1 MNYDESVFKEKAN
14 RRARKIW
21 LVFAILL
28 SANYGSD
35 VAGKLYPVSNYII
48 FLALCWLPILVG
60 EILLRVRGFA
70 TEAYKYNLV
79 IGYGIFYTF
88 VVSTTASPIAFTYA
102 LPVTSLLVLYKN
114 KRFMVSCGIFNS
126 LIILGCA
133 VYRYLLGYNSA
144 TNLKDYQL
152 ELSCIILCYICYVM
166 SIRHLNES
174 DGAMTDSI
182 RSDLKRV
189 VTTVAQVKDA
199 CNTIMNGITV
209 VQELASENTHGSG
222 IVVQSLDKLQEN
234 NDNLQRSTN
243 SSNEM
248 TSDIHAQVNHVAEMI
263 DQMVELTN
271 TSGQHA
277 KTSSADLENLIRTTN
292 TMAELSGEIEHTLQ
306 NFKSDFNMVKEQ
318 VGTIEKISNQTNLLA
333 LNASIEA
340 ARVGEAG
347 KGFAVVAEQI
357 QTLSTETKLS
367 SGQIWQ
373 ALHHLEETSD
383 KMTASMEETLQLI
396 QLTLDKVTLAGNS
409 ITQIASDAV
418 LLGENIQVIDTA
430 MKEVETS
437 NLHLVDNLDE
447 VTGIVADMTK
457 HIADSSEIS
466 TRMLSKY
473 DESAANIDSIESVI
487 EALMCELGIGG
498 FMGVEDLHPGIRLSV
513 TFPGSKTCHG
523 ELVSRKDH
531 ELLVT
536 LSGAPHLATATECSL
551 QATVGNVIYN
561 WAKVRIISEGKG
573 VSSTFLITISSRPK
587 INNRRKFPRLDLSNP
602 CTITIKE
609 TGENVEGTLYNISAN
624 GFAFLAKD
632 DFFFKHKG
640 ASITIK
646 IQDFDLSKHNQ
657 FDGIVIRCS
666 NDDGLYIVGCQMPED
681 DFFLRDYVK
690 QRLKDTP

>member
-48 FLALCWLPILVG
+48 FLVLCWLPLLAG

-79 IGYGIFYTF
+79 IGYGIFYAF

-126 LIILGCA
+126 LIILGSA
-133 VYRYLLGYNSA
+133 VYRYMLGYNSA

-189 VTTVAQVKDA
+189 ITTVEQVKDA

-222 IVVQSLDKLQEN
+222 IVVRSLDKLQEN

-263 DQMVELTN
+263 DQMVELTS

-277 KTSSADLENLIRTTN
+277 KTSSADLENLIQTTN
-292 TMAELSGEIEHTLQ
+292 TMAELSGEIERTLQ
-306 NFKSDFNMVKEQ
+306 NFKSDFDMVKEQ
-318 VGTIEKISNQTNLLA
+318 IGTIEKISNQTNLLA

-396 QLTLDKVTLAGNS
+396 QLTSDKVTLAGKN

-418 LLGENIQVIDTA
+418 LLGANIQNIDTA

-437 NLHLVDNLDE
+437 NLHLVDNLEE
-447 VTGIVADMTK
+447 VTGIVADMTD

-473 DESAANIDSIESVI
+473 DESATNINSIETVI
-487 EALMCELGIGG
+487 ESLMCELGTGG
-498 FMGVEDLHPGIRLSV
+498 FMGVEDLQPGVKLSV
-513 TFPGSKTCHG
+513 TFPDSRTCHG
-523 ELVSRKDH
+523 ELLSRNDNLLTVS
-531 ELLVT
+531 LP
-536 LSGAPHLATATECSL
+536 GAARLAAATDCSL
-551 QATVGNVIYN
+551 QVTVGNVIYK
-561 WAKVRIISEGKG
+561 WTTVQIASEGKKA
-573 VSSTFLITISSRPK
+573 STFLLTISSRPK

-609 TGENVEGTLYNISAN
+609 TGETVDGKLYNISAN

-632 DFFFKHKG
+632 DFFFRHKG
-640 ASITIK
+640 AAITIK
-646 IQDFDLSKHNQ
+646 IQDFDLLKHDQ
-657 FDGIVIRCS
+657 FDGNVIRCS

-690 QRLKDTP
+690 QHLKDTP